1 MSQDSND
8 TEKPAET
15 RIPVPEKT
23 KESRAVFERR
33 SIVFGSGDAEMLDD
47 LVRVAVFNKWP
58 SPNRS
63 TVIRSLIHIAA
74 QAYEG
79 SVYPRQ
85 DSGWAFHLHESLPKE
100 LDRIKDSG
108 AKRGPR

>member
-1 MSQDSND
+1 MTQNQDDNKQPDMTS
-8 TEKPAET
+8 KQS
-15 RIPVPEKT
+15 PEKA
-23 KESRAVFERR
+23 KESNAVFERR
-33 SIVFGSGDAEMLDD
+33 SIVFGPGDAEMLDD

-74 QAYEG
+74 QAYQGE
-79 SVYPRQ
+79 VFPRPEA
-85 DSGWAFHLHESLPKE
+85 WAHHLHESLPKE